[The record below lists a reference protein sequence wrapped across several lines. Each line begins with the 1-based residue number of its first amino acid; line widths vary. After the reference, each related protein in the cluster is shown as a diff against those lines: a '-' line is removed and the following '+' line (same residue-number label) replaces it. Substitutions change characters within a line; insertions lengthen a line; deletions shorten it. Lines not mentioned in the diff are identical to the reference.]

1 MKDGSWGTNDDGI
14 ELEDVA
20 EKTLQES
27 RMEICDDCE
36 FEKEIKVVGKYC
48 EKCGCVLK
56 LKTKMKWT
64 HCPIDKW

>member
-1 MKDGSWGTNDDGI
+1 MKDGSWGTDDDGI
-14 ELEDVA
+14 EDVA

-27 RMEICDDCE
+27 RMEICDNE
-36 FEKEIKVVGKYC
+36 MRVVGKYC